1 MSSADLQAA
10 IQDLRNA
17 LGDELDGND
26 DVRDCA
32 FEAVAAYD
40 RAAAA
45 LADRGAPRVAAR
57 MTLADKAAK
66 LTLRVEHEPHG
77 AGAGITLHTV
87 HRGGQ
92 WLYQGAAAET
102 HAFLDGYTE
111 AETARRAQLARA
123 DQLPHDCKVTI
134 QAKADFS
141 YALVEGIEAAREQG
155 LEYTNRER
163 RLIGEVLNAYGRAK
177 DAGGTPFFGRCELS
191 HTFAEVCRFTFTPKQ
206 EGDE

>member
-17 LGDELDGND
+17 LGDELGGND

-32 FEAVAAYD
+32 FEVVAAYD

-111 AETARRAQLARA
+111 AETARRAK
-123 DQLPHDCKVTI
+123 LPYDCKVTI

-155 LEYTNRER
+155 LEYTNRDR
-163 RLIGEVLNAYGRAK
+163 RLIGEVLDAYGRAK
-177 DAGGTPFFGRCELS
+177 DAGNPFFGRCELS
-191 HTFAEVCRFTFTPKQ
+191 HTFAEVCRFTFQPKQ
-206 EGDE
+206 EGFQQSD